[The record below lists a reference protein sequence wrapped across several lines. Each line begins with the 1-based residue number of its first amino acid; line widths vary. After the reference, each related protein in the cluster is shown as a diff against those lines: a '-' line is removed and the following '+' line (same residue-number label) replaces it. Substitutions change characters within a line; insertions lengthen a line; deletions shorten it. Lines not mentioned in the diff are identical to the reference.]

1 MVARKFGQRVG
12 CGGFFLAASC
22 VSILTEFYRRTREFG
37 NIAPLTYLFEVLKC
51 FAAAQTK

>member
-12 CGGFFLAASC
+12 CGGFLAATC
-22 VSILTEFYRRTREFG
+22 VSIVIEFYRCTSEFG
-37 NIAPLTYLFEVLKC
+37 NIAPLTYLCEVLKC